1 MNIEALNTIDFNAL
15 AADVYGNASTHGFH
29 DEERNLPHWLC
40 LVICELSE
48 AVEADR
54 KHSRAKLDAFSR
66 AMKEP
71 VCPHEGYNPE
81 QIFDYWFRTYVKDT
95 VEDELADTVIRLLDL
110 AAMRGADLSNL
121 FCGTIHSWDETAS
134 FTEMIFDLQAH
145 VAIFFDSRKVMPQ
158 NRAFSELIKAI
169 YGLADRLGVELHKF
183 VTLKMEYNRHREFK
197 HGKEY

>member
-134 FTEMIFDLQAH
+134 FTEMFFPGQAQDPVH
-145 VAIFFDSRKVMPQ
+145 RTCLGKCEIWSDTASNVDSIRV
-158 NRAFSELIKAI
+158 SL
-169 YGLADRLGVELHKF
+169 YGKP
-183 VTLKMEYNRHREFK
+183 REF
-197 HGKEY
+197 

>member
-110 AAMRGADLSNL
+110 G
-121 FCGTIHSWDETAS
+121 
-134 FTEMIFDLQAH
+134 
-145 VAIFFDSRKVMPQ
+145 
-158 NRAFSELIKAI
+158 
-169 YGLADRLGVELHKF
+169 RLGTLRYWNLLNEGLHHRQDKKIEELRAEISW
-183 VTLKMEYNRHREFK
+183 LRAEFRAAT
-197 HGKEY
+197 GNDINDIL